1 MLVTITNEGK
11 TLLDCFM
18 GSGGTGQAT
27 KSEHYWF
34 RIRQ

>member
-1 MLVTITNEGK
+1 MTNEGK

-27 KSEHYWF
+27 INLNRNIIGFE
-34 RIRQ
+34 